1 MQAVSTAVSANK
13 RGEAYTE
20 NHIGPFDGLRVN
32 SGDTHIP
39 EARSASL

>member
-1 MQAVSTAVSANK
+1 MTAANVNK
-13 RGEAYTE
+13 GGEAYTE

-39 EARSASL
+39 EARPASL